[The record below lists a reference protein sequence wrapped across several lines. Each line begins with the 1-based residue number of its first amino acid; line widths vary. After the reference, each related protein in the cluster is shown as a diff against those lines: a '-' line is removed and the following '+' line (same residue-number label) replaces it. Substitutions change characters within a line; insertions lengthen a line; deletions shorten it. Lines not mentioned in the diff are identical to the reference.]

1 MVCTDL
7 YSMVGTAL
15 AAGMATG
22 LFSGLVFALTS
33 QIVDTAIAKYKQRQE
48 EEEMLEMLDMAT
60 TLPLE

>member
-33 QIVDTAIAKYKQRQE
+33 QIVDEALNKYRARKQE
-48 EEEMLEMLDMAT
+48 AEMLD
-60 TLPLE
+60 LLEEFPIGDIP

>member
-33 QIVDTAIAKYKQRQE
+33 QIVDEALAKFRQRRQE
-48 EEEMLEMLDMAT
+48 EEIFEMLEE
-60 TLPLE
+60 LPIGEMS